1 MDAARERRAIDAFD
15 AVAGEPE
22 DVREARLA
30 EMLADDPALIDSVR
44 ALLAAEDDVD
54 LFPTRAPEGA
64 GLSIEAPPPEQVG
77 AYRLGDMIGRGG
89 MGLVYRGERVA
100 GGFEQTVAIKLIR
113 GGLFTASA
121 AEQFASERQ
130 ILARLHH
137 PHITQLYDGGQ
148 TADGQSYI
156 VMELIQGARI
166 LEHAESVGLGLRGR
180 LDLMSDICG
189 AIDYAH
195 GQGVVHAD
203 IKPSNIIV
211 DPRHGVK
218 LLDFGISGLIGQ
230 HNASSSQRAA
240 TPMFASPQQVAHAPA
255 STADD
260 IHALGVLLDVLAAGQ
275 ADFDA
280 ELAAIVTK
288 ARSPEPADRHASAGD
303 LAADIE
309 RWRRLEPVAALPAGR
324 LRSLVFFWRRNRV
337 AVSLWGAA
345 TLSLLV
351 AAAIMTALYVQAEAA
366 RRQADQ
372 RFQQVRSLSSYML
385 SDLTDALERFP
396 GVGGVRNE
404 LARRGRTYL
413 EGLSQAP
420 GAPLDVRLEVANGYL
435 KTGSILAGMGKE
447 NAADPSAGKVDLAK
461 AEAGLRDLMARTH
474 GRDDVALSL
483 ASVLVSRASIASR
496 ADNQPGLASSLYAEA
511 RELSGHVAEHDPRSA
526 KARLTHID
534 CLLGHA
540 HLLSFLGRYP
550 EVLTKVAAALA
561 EIRALPAGADRN
573 LVALDIGRALNEQGD
588 ALYWPGDHTGAL
600 RSYLDAARVLDP
612 ALSPTP
618 DVRVFDQFAFTT
630 FNIAA
635 ALDDLGRKREELAWI
650 DRGAVVADQMRVFE
664 DTPHAWRT
672 VNIVH
677 MQRAVALAGMGR
689 VDEAITEARTNIAL
703 RRTIAARSPHDMLA
717 VRAVPVGLRI
727 LGDLYAQAHRHAE
740 ACATY
745 VETRA
750 LWDRLSQQGGSLPT
764 DTSSEIPFLDRQ
776 LAKCHR

>member
-1 MDAARERRAIDAFD
+1 MDAARERRAMDAFD

-30 EMLADDPALIDSVR
+30 VMLADDPALIESVR
-44 ALLAAEDDVD
+44 ALLAAEDDAD
-54 LFPTRAPEGA
+54 LFPTRAPEPTGA
-64 GLSIEAPPPEQVG
+64 GFEAPPPEQVG
-77 AYRLGDMIGRGG
+77 AYRLGDLIGRGG

-156 VMELIQGARI
+156 VMELIHGAQM

-180 LDLMSDICG
+180 LNLMSDICG

-240 TPMFASPQQVAHAPA
+240 TPMFASPQQTAHAPA
-255 STADD
+255 SKADD
-260 IHALGVLLDVLAAGQ
+260 IHALGVLLDVLAADQ
-275 ADFDA
+275 AGFDG

-288 ARSPEPADRHASAGD
+288 ARAPEPADRYASAGD

-309 RWRRLEPVAALPAGR
+309 RWRRLEPVPALPARR
-324 LRSLVFFWRRNRV
+324 LRSLVFFWRRNRL

-345 TLSLLV
+345 TLSLLA

-420 GAPLDVRLEVANGYL
+420 GAPLDVRLEVADGYL

-447 NAADPSAGKVDLAK
+447 NAADPSAGKIDLAK

-474 GRDDVALSL
+474 GRDDIALSL
-483 ASVLVSRASIASR
+483 AGVLVSRASIASR

-511 RELSGHVAEHDPRSA
+511 GELSRRVVEHDPRSA
-526 KARLTHID
+526 KARLTRID
-534 CLLGHA
+534 CLLGQA
-540 HLLSFLGRYP
+540 HLLSFQGRYP
-550 EVLTKVAAALA
+550 EVLTKVVAALA
-561 EIRALPAGADRN
+561 EIRAVPAGADRN
-573 LVALDIGRALNEQGD
+573 LVALDTGRALNERGD
-588 ALYWPGDHTGAL
+588 ALYWPGDHAGAL

-612 ALSPTP
+612 ASSPTP

-635 ALDDLGRKREELAWI
+635 VLDDLGRKREGLAWI

-689 VDEAITEARTNIAL
+689 TDEAITEAKTNVAL

-727 LGDLYAQAHRHAE
+727 LGDLYAQAHDQAA

-750 LWDRLSQQGGSLPT
+750 LWDRLSRQGGSLPT

-776 LAKCHR
+776 LAKCRQ